1 MEKNNF
7 KSNVQKSF
15 FLVIAI
21 VLIAIFMFSD
31 QVNKMQAIIESKQE
45 DDDFSAIYNTD
56 NIFKIISSTEN
67 IDIEPIL
74 LNFAQENNIALEIE
88 YSGTI
93 DIMEQLNSGAEYD
106 AVWTSN
112 SIWMYMLND
121 NVSTSDS
128 KSTSIN
134 PVVFGITKSKAEELD
149 LIGKEI
155 YTKDIV
161 NLIKE
166 RKIKI

>member
-1 MEKNNF
+1 MNSNAK
-7 KSNVQKSF
+7 KSLVLIIF
-15 FLVIAI
+15 IIIGVIALYTQQMEEMKAI
-21 VLIAIFMFSD
+21 VDLRENSND
-31 QVNKMQAIIESKQE
+31 QYLYM
-45 DDDFSAIYNTD
+45 DDENA
-56 NIFKIISSTEN
+56 FKIISSTEN
-67 IDIEPIL
+67 ADLEIILENFALNNNIELDIEY
-74 LNFAQENNIALEIE
+74 A
-88 YSGTI
+88 GTI
-93 DIMEQLNSGAEYD
+93 EIMEKLNSGEKYD

-112 SIWMYMLND
+112 SIWMYMLNSD
-121 NVSTSDS
+121 VVSTSDS

-134 PVVFGITKSKAEELD
+134 PVVFGIKKSKAQELG